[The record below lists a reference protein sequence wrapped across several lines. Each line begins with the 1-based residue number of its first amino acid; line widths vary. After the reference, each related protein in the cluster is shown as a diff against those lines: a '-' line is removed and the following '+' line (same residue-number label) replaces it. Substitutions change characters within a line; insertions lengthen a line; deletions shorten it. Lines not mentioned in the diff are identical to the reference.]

1 MKIIIPLTKKDSP
14 LSKLASEGPE
24 SLLSLAGH
32 TTLGHLLILLQSVT
46 TEEVFFVT
54 GQDGEIIQ
62 PWLAEHFPDLK
73 ATFVYAETAGRSK
86 SILACR
92 DYLDDGDVL
101 VVSGRSLSEADYASI
116 PEPEADV
123 VIMTQPDE
131 PDADANI
138 WWFRN
143 GRTFLAALKA
153 TTNYKDALK
162 HLRDEGAVIVYK
174 PVDQWLDARTPDAL
188 LKANQRLLALGRG
201 ATPEA
206 IDRSYA
212 EDFTVLPPVYI
223 APDAFIESGVI
234 GPYTHIG
241 SGVTVKNAIVSH
253 SIIEDGATIE
263 NCILHDSI
271 VGKNTRITGKRQKLF
286 IGDDLT
292 IQLS

>member
-14 LSKLASEGPE
+14 LSNLAPE
-24 SLLSLAGH
+24 RPEPLMSLAGN
-32 TTLGHLLILLQSVT
+32 TTLGHLLILLQSVA
-46 TEEVFFVT
+46 TEEVLFVT
-54 GQDGEIIQ
+54 GQDGEITQ
-62 PWLAEHFPDLK
+62 PWLAEHFPALK

-101 VVSGRSLSEADYASI
+101 VVSGRSLSEADYANI
-116 PEPEADV
+116 PDPAADIV
-123 VIMTQPDE
+123 VMTRPDE

-138 WWFRN
+138 WWFKN
-143 GRTFLAALKA
+143 GRSLLAALKA
-153 TTNYKDALK
+153 TTNYNDAVK
-162 HLRDEGAVIVYK
+162 HMRNEGAVILRK
-174 PVDQWLDARTPDAL
+174 PVNQWLDARTADTL
-188 LKANQRLLALGRG
+188 LNANKRLLALGRG

-241 SGVTVKNAIVSH
+241 SGVTVKNAIVSN
-253 SIIEDGATIE
+253 SIIEDGAAIE
-263 NCILHDSI
+263 NCILNGSI
-271 VGKNTRITGKRQKLF
+271 VGKNTRITGKIQKLF
-286 IGDDLT
+286 IGDDST